1 VFPLPPWFP
10 GRLPATYGL
19 VMVAGS
25 TFLAAA
31 IAGAVRWR
39 SDVPGDSDA
48 L

>member
-1 VFPLPPWFP
+1 
-10 GRLPATYGL
+10 
-19 VMVAGS
+19 MVAGA

-39 SDVPGDSDA
+39 SDVPDRSDD